1 MLSNHGAGETLE
13 SPLDNK
19 EIKPVN
25 PKGNQPWIIAGRTD
39 AEAPILWPP
48 DSNSWL
54 IGKDPDA
61 GTIKGRRRRGW
72 GYENV
77 ARHHRLN
84 AHEFKQAPEMVKD
97 RKAWY
102 AAVHG
107 VAKSLTQLSDW
118 TTTIKS
124 CKWGTLMAQLEFIG
138 YLTGP
143 CLLLLHISLYHLS
156 SHWKSQK
163 CLFKR

>member
-1 MLSNHGAGETLE
+1 MVENPPSNAGDP
-13 SPLDNK
+13 SSIPSQ
-19 EIKPVN
+19 IF
-25 PKGNQPWIIAGRTD
+25 IGRTD
-39 AEAPILWPP
+39 AEAPILW
-48 DSNSWL
+48 L
-54 IGKDPDA
+54 PDA
-61 GTIKGRRRRGW
+61 KSQLTDAGKNWRQEEKGTTEDEPFGW
-72 GYENV
+72 
-77 ARHHRLN
+77 HQRLN